1 MSKVDIIKRP
11 VEQVGSEIKKN
22 AWSAAIESL
31 ALLILGVLFIIWP
44 EEVNKFIAYFV
55 GAFLIVRGGVQIVT
69 YYMEKGQNDFFN
81 NGLLSGVIS
90 VILGIA
96 AIVIGEDIQHVL
108 RVVIG
113 IIIIY
118 ESLVRIN
125 VAVKLS
131 SAGIK
136 EWRVILIIA
145 LIMLVI
151 GGFVTFN
158 AGAITT
164 LIGWMMIVAGVI
176 GIVGDVMFIRHVN
189 TVIEKLTGAMNTK
202 KTEEK
207 YENAEE
213 AEVKD

>member
-31 ALLILGVLFIIWP
+31 ALLVLGVLFIIWP

-158 AGAITT
+158 TGAITM
-164 LIGWMMIVAGVI
+164 LMGWMMIVTGVI

-189 TVIEKLTGAMNTK
+189 TVIEKLTGAINAK

>member
-31 ALLILGVLFIIWP
+31 ALLVLGVLFIIWP